1 MDDLE
6 DFNEEYQQVGGED
19 YEEDY
24 GGNDDY
30 YDDSAEFDF
39 LDKASQSFFSR
50 TINGIGLPILCAV
63 ASTFI
68 ATLPNLEKL
77 PVIGYFR
84 KTIGFVAVVSW
95 LFSCIFVIISLTTKD
110 TYFSLNGFQQMVVIV
125 LIVAAAFL
133 YNLTFNLDKLRT
145 PDNMAKVVLTY
156 NEGMKEY
163 LGTGKF
169 GISRTDSHFS
179 SLGNKIVANIA
190 KVSADD
196 FGGEEFKQN
205 MLTGISA
212 LDFDSFVKV
221 HEMMKMVFENFP
233 KQAPTQKNTDDSLT
247 DLDTITNGTA
257 VSEYEVFLSVNSDYA
272 AVIVTS
278 EKEAITSYKDYLQN
292 MKTNFGDT
300 YFEKEYRQEYY
311 RKAKH
316 LFCTNKVVNWVNIEA
331 KLPETVSW
339 SDGTLAA
346 DSTLGTDVLT
356 PSSGI
361 YSVRQTLKCLA
372 ATSTGEDFKQR
383 KSSRRK
389 EKFTQGN
396 PAEATSKP
404 KDSIQDLIDSGK
416 IV

>member
-1 MDDLE
+1 
-6 DFNEEYQQVGGED
+6 
-19 YEEDY
+19 
-24 GGNDDY
+24 
-30 YDDSAEFDF
+30 
-39 LDKASQSFFSR
+39 
-50 TINGIGLPILCAV
+50 
-63 ASTFI
+63 
-68 ATLPNLEKL
+68 
-77 PVIGYFR
+77 
-84 KTIGFVAVVSW
+84 
-95 LFSCIFVIISLTTKD
+95 
-110 TYFSLNGFQQMVVIV
+110 
-125 LIVAAAFL
+125 
-133 YNLTFNLDKLRT
+133 
-145 PDNMAKVVLTY
+145 
-156 NEGMKEY
+156 
-163 LGTGKF
+163 
-169 GISRTDSHFS
+169 
-179 SLGNKIVANIA
+179 
-190 KVSADD
+190 
-196 FGGEEFKQN
+196 
-205 MLTGISA
+205 
-212 LDFDSFVKV
+212 
-221 HEMMKMVFENFP
+221 FP